1 MTIMNKPFFDLTAP
15 ITGSNDYQLAYYE
28 MMRQMEE
35 QMEQNKNNENSS
47 YTS

>member
-1 MTIMNKPFFDLTAP
+1 MNKPFFDLTAP
-15 ITGSNDYQLAYYE
+15 ITGSSDYRLAYYE

-35 QMEQNKNNENSS
+35 EMEQNKNNENSS